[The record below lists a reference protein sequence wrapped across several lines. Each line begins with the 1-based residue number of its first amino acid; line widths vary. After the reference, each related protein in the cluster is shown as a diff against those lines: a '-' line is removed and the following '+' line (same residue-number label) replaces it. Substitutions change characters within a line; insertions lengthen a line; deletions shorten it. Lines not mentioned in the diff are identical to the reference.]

1 MTGPWP
7 SQYKRANDQNNN
19 VGNERTNVVVVVV
32 CCCSVL
38 SIQLICFLGVTH
50 TQPKKNVR
58 TFVWPHGEPCLCIFV
73 GGGRGPLLLRSR
85 AGIMHVLCHRILSPS
100 RDSTLSSHQQG
111 TGTTTKRMC
120 VVAVRNNLGDG
131 EGLRKQNV
139 ATRAVGRKIAERD
152 LHTSCAPSPRAAI
165 IFVWTRRPAADDTTI
180 INSNCKFL
188 SSLLVWFSLSVNCWS
203 SFFALC
209 SRWGVGLPILVR
221 DEAGC
226 PSG

>member
-1 MTGPWP
+1 M
-7 SQYKRANDQNNN
+7 
-19 VGNERTNVVVVVV
+19 
-32 CCCSVL
+32 
-38 SIQLICFLGVTH
+38 
-50 TQPKKNVR
+50 
-58 TFVWPHGEPCLCIFV
+58 
-73 GGGRGPLLLRSR
+73 LLLLFVAVQFYRSNLFVFWVSRTHNQKRMCVHSFGLTESHVYVSLLGGDGDLSR